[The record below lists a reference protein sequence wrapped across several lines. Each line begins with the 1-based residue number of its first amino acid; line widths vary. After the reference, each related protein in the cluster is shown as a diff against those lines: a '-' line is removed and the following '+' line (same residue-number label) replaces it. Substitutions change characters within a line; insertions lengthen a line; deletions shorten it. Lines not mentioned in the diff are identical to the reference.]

1 MKTKY
6 YVEKGT
12 ICNYSQKGHYNFIY
26 PDEKS
31 TVFIDQQVVEKLSY
45 VGGGEKIAVL
55 AASNKLSNMVC
66 SVIEEKIVVWID
78 KRDLK
83 QEVT

>member
-26 PDEKS
+26 PDEKRNMFGS
-31 TVFIDQQVVEKLSY
+31 DSFKVKVREAKENQIDDLFK
-45 VGGGEKIAVL
+45 KIL
-55 AASNKLSNMVC
+55 G
-66 SVIEEKIVVWID
+66 D
-78 KRDLK
+78 
-83 QEVT
+83 